1 MTGRQGAS
9 ARTEIGGL
17 QLAGRS
23 AIRRPH
29 LIPRIKVS
37 TSSVLLSRPCER
49 EAQNGLLD
57 SRRMRIPAD
66 AVVPAEKLSHYL
78 LVSRPWDDK
87 AKFLAQAGFD
97 RERPE
102 TLLRAL
108 RELAAQGD
116 AVSDGAN
123 EYGEFLRL
131 DGILV
136 GPNGRQLAVTTIWL
150 RQHIDG
156 PVRFVTLKPRKEK
169 AR

>member
-1 MTGRQGAS
+1 MLDTPNQTLHLLRFA
-9 ARTEIGGL
+9 
-17 QLAGRS
+17 LAPVRAGS
-23 AIRRPH
+23 
-29 LIPRIKVS
+29 
-37 TSSVLLSRPCER
+37 R
-49 EAQNGLLD
+49 EAQNGRMLD

-66 AVVPAEKLSHYL
+66 AEIPAEKLTHYL
-78 LVSRPWDDK
+78 LVPRPWDDK

-108 RELAAQGD
+108 RDLAAQGD

-156 PVRFVTLKPRKEK
+156 PVRFVTLKPRKER